1 MYRNFF
7 EEERRNDTVL
17 HNYIYNNKYKNMPV
31 DSGTSTASTLHFEQ
45 QNRRVNSR
53 AKARRL
59 PTRGIESIKTD
70 DYSVRSPL
78 I

>member
-31 DSGTSTASTLHFEQ
+31 DGGTSTASTLHFEQ
-45 QNRRVNSR
+45 
-53 AKARRL
+53 
-59 PTRGIESIKTD
+59 
-70 DYSVRSPL
+70 
-78 I
+78 